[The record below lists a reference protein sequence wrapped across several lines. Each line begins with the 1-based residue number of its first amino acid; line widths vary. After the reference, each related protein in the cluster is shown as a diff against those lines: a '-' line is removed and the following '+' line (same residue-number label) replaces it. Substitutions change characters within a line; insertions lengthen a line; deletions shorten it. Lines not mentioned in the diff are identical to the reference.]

1 MAQLTAFKMP
11 FEELRGKLAT
21 KQEGILYSGQEE
33 GARTDTLTAGKK
45 SATNFSKYIVA
56 YRRNGVNRFFIKS
69 NTAINRTTLSVE
81 RQGALA
87 FAQALAD
94 YILYQGG
101 ALLAIVQQ
109 LCKAYNEKYG
119 YNQTVRGFVIGQLA
133 AQINSGSQLLGYT
146 LPDYR
151 IPGVLSSYQ
160 ITNHGISVNGD
171 LFAKLNESTVDTP
184 FDNYINERYDY
195 ISNKSPYNT
204 IRMYRDIAKMSTVDI
219 EIQGVEYTC
228 VAPINPQTRQLRQGS
243 RFVNAV
249 LYEEIEGSTHN
260 GKMSLFNVKN
270 GKALYNGKQFTLY
283 IDSTCQSMW
292 DSSDVMPTKLYVNPA
307 EE

>member
-21 KQEGILYSGQEE
+21 KQDGILYSGQEK

-56 YRRNGVNRFFIKS
+56 YRRKGVNRFYIKS
-69 NTAINRTTLSVE
+69 ITSINRTTLSVE
-81 RQGALA
+81 RQGSLA

-101 ALLAIVQQ
+101 ALLAIIEN
-109 LCKAYNEKYG
+109 LCKAYNEKNG
-119 YNQTVRGFVIGQLA
+119 YNQSVRGFVIGQLA

-151 IPGVLSSYQ
+151 IPGVLTRYQ
-160 ITNHGISVNGD
+160 ITNHGISVNGN
-171 LFAKLNESTVDTP
+171 LFAMLNDVTVDVP
-184 FDNYINERYDY
+184 FDTYIDEKYDI

-204 IRMYRDIAKMSTVDI
+204 IRMYRDIAKMSTVVVDI
-219 EIQGVEYTC
+219 EGVEYTC
-228 VAPINPQTRQLRQGS
+228 VAPVNPSTRQLKEGG
-243 RFVNAV
+243 RFVKSVGFRDIASENRTQMA
-249 LYEEIEGSTHN
+249 
-260 GKMSLFNVKN
+260 LFNVKN
-270 GKALYNGKQFTLY
+270 GKVLFNGKQFTLY
-283 IDSTCQSMW
+283 VDGQYETAWNASTA
-292 DSSDVMPTKLYVNPA
+292 MPAKLYINTA
-307 EE
+307 QE

>member
-21 KQEGILYSGQEE
+21 KQDGILYSGQEE

-81 RQGALA
+81 KQGSLA

-109 LCKAYNEKYG
+109 LCKAYNEKNG
-119 YNQTVRGFVIGQLA
+119 FNQSVRGFVIGQLA
-133 AQINSGSQLLGYT
+133 SQINSGSQLLGYT

-151 IPGVLSSYQ
+151 IPGVLTRYQ
-160 ITNHGISVNGD
+160 ITNHGISVNGNI
-171 LFAKLNESTVDTP
+171 FAMLNDVTVDTP
-184 FDNYINERYDY
+184 FDTYINDKYD
-195 ISNKSPYNT
+195 ILSNKSPYNT
-204 IRMYRDIAKMSTVDI
+204 IRMYRDIAKMSTVIVDI
-219 EIQGVEYTC
+219 EGVGYTC
-228 VAPINPQTRQLRQGS
+228 VAPVLPSTRQLREGD
-243 RFVNAV
+243 RFLKSVGYRHSGLDTPPEMA
-249 LYEEIEGSTHN
+249 
-260 GKMSLFNVKN
+260 LFNVKN
-270 GKALYNGKQFTLY
+270 GKALFNGKQFKLY
-283 IDSTCQSMW
+283 IDSQYETAW
-292 DSSDVMPTKLYVNPA
+292 NTETAMPAKLYVNPA
-307 EE
+307 QE

>member
-21 KQEGILYSGQEE
+21 KQDGILYSGQEQ

-81 RQGALA
+81 KQGSLA

-94 YILYQGG
+94 YILNQGG

-109 LCKAYNEKYG
+109 LCKAYNEKNG
-119 YNQTVRGFVIGQLA
+119 YNQSVRGFVIGQLA
-133 AQINSGSQLLGYT
+133 AQINGGSQLLGYT

-151 IPGVLSSYQ
+151 VPGVLTRYQ
-160 ITNHGISVNGD
+160 ITNHGISVNGN
-171 LFAKLNESTVDTP
+171 LFAMLNDDTVDTA
-184 FDNYINERYDY
+184 FDSYIEEKYDV

-204 IRMYRDIAKMSTVDI
+204 IRMYRDIAKMSTVVVDI
-219 EIQGVEYTC
+219 EGVEYTC
-228 VAPINPQTRQLRQGS
+228 VAPVNPSTRQLREGG
-243 RFVNAV
+243 RFLKSVAYRKIG
-249 LYEEIEGSTHN
+249 LDTAPQ
-260 GKMSLFNVKN
+260 MALFNVKN
-270 GKALYNGKQFTLY
+270 GKALFGKQFKLY
-283 IDSTCQSMW
+283 IDSQYETAW
-292 DSSDVMPTKLYVNPA
+292 DISTAMPAKLYVNIA
-307 EE
+307 QE